1 RRAAPCCVPAAV
13 EDSVPRGAVPVRAP
27 RPGGRLRPRRRRAAR
42 GAGAGGAPRAGPR
55 VGPVPLRGACVPL
68 RSIRYAVGVLRRA
81 FVAQVVGSA
90 RGGRG
95 GAGRD
100 RGGRPRECGAGDRF
114 VAWCMRAVVV
124 TFVRRGCLS
133 WCIRGP
139 GGHVCTGSRERTGR

>member
-1 RRAAPCCVPAAV
+1 MRAVLV
-13 EDSVPRGAVPVRAP
+13 DSVRREAVPRCI
-27 RPGGRLRPRRRRAAR
+27 RSPGGRFCTRRRLAAR
-42 GAGAGGAPRAGPR
+42 GDWAVVALCSGYRAGA
-55 VGPVPLRGACVPL
+55 VPLRGACVPL

-81 FVAQVVGSA
+81 FVAPVVGSA

-139 GGHVCTGSRERTGR
+139 GGHVCTGSRERAGR